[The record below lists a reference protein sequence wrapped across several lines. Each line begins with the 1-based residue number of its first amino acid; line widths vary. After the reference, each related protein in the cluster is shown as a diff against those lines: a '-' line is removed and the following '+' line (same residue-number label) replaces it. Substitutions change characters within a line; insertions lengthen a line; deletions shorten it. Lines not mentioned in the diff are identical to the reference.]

1 MASPRFE
8 VRLHKAAQKEYAGL
22 DNSVVQMVDKVLE
35 ELGMRADEIGKPL
48 GKKRNINLTGC
59 KEIKLRDAGIR
70 IVFTVTKQYV
80 QVLQIV
86 VILAI
91 EARSDDIVF
100 RLAGER
106 FYDLKVTQKTEKS
119 T

>member
-1 MASPRFE
+1 MADHRFE
-8 VRLHKAAQKEYAGL
+8 VRLHKSAQKEYARL
-22 DNSVVQMVDKVLE
+22 DNTVVQIVDKALE
-35 ELGMRADEIGKPL
+35 ELGIRADEIGKPL
-48 GKKRNINLTGC
+48 GKKRNINLTGR

-86 VILAI
+86 VVLA
-91 EARSDDIVF
+91 EDRTDDIVF

-106 FYDLKVTQKTEKS
+106 FYDMKAGQKTEKQ